1 MDALKKYW
9 AFLSYSHQDAK
20 VCEWLHQSLEAFRIP
35 RRLVG
40 RDTREGK
47 IPARLF
53 PIFRDR
59 DELPGS
65 SELGKN
71 LTEALAQS
79 RYLIVI
85 CSPSAARS
93 RWVNEEIRQ
102 FKMMGGEGRILALIM
117 DGEPNAAD
125 KPNSGLLEC
134 FPEALKYRVDASG
147 NLTNQRVE
155 PIAADIRKGRES
167 KSMSL
172 LRLIAGLLG
181 VPFDELRQRERE
193 RARRTAVIRVV
204 ASVTLIS
211 LLAGGLFWRYRQD
224 RMERLEEL
232 GREALMQS
240 QPTHAAVFLAE
251 TYRMGNDSRDVRIM
265 LDQAMRSV
273 DMLTSVHADDPE
285 GYSSAMFSD
294 DGTRLI
300 ASSKTGNVTVW
311 RADNGQRLLR
321 LKADAASSRYA
332 RFLPGGREIALLY
345 QDGRVEII
353 DARSGGKLREGSVP
367 KGFKPNLDPSHSF
380 IAVYR
385 QSGNNDRWSDRA
397 ARLLIYDLQTLQVRR
412 EINQPCAAYLSPI
425 SADGQNYFCI
435 LTGDATGVLVY
446 AINSAAPARQI
457 LPGVQVSRIT
467 LSQDGRY
474 AFASA
479 GNGALTVVSLL
490 TQKIVLTGSD
500 PAGGVPRL
508 AITNDGQFIASAG
521 ETGTVLV
528 WSLAT
533 GQLHAAIAAHV
544 SRIKAAYFLDNGN
557 RLATLGYDG
566 TLKIW
571 NLQNSTLISVAE
583 PRSGYLVRSAL
594 SPEAGKMVT
603 FADPSTDLNAENIA
617 PTLKV
622 WDLLSAGPISSLGNA
637 RSVED
642 SELSETRNRAI
653 FHGNP
658 ASTVWDV
665 PSGKKLFESS
675 ERLQSRIATNAEG
688 SRTATVSGV
697 TNLNSGKK
705 EFSFAGHAKVSQA
718 IWSHDGNFVA
728 SVSEE
733 LIKVWDV
740 KKGAATATIARDTP
754 AAEVALS
761 ANGKRL
767 AVISAGGA
775 TLFDTQTGGKIAES
789 NDSYGDVQWVEASL
803 DGPLFRLRTSNAM
816 IEIDANTAKSI
827 RRHDNLSRFGGPSA
841 CKQRVRLD
849 SRADNTMVVTDLA
862 GKKPPAILSGHNGL
876 YDYIDCDRAMQFYLT
891 GGTTGAAVLWNAE
904 TQKPILRFV
913 GHARNIGGVGFLAEP
928 GQLVT
933 TGADGTF
940 LKWAFEEERRNPGII
955 SRRIACR
962 VPLRLDGY
970 ILRPISSVENACGKR
985 GLQ

>member
-20 VCEWLHQSLEAFRIP
+20 VCEWLHRELETFRVP

-40 RDTREGK
+40 RESREGN

-53 PIFRDR
+53 PVFRDR

-79 RYLIVI
+79 RYLIVV

-102 FKMMGGEGRILALIM
+102 FKMMGGEGRVLALIV
-117 DGEPNAAD
+117 DGEPNASD

-147 NLTNQRVE
+147 NLTSQRVE
-155 PIAADIRKGRES
+155 PIAADIRRGRES
-167 KSMSL
+167 RSIAL

-181 VPFDELRQRERE
+181 VPFDELRQRDRE
-193 RARRTAVIRVV
+193 RARRRFAIRAVVG
-204 ASVTLIS
+204 VTLFV
-211 LLAGGLFWRYRQD
+211 LLAGGQGWRLRQN

-240 QPTHAAVFLAE
+240 QPTHAAVYLAE
-251 TYRMGNDSRDVRIM
+251 TYRMGNNSRDVRIM

-285 GYSSAMFSD
+285 GYNNAMFSD

-300 ASSKTGNVTVW
+300 ASSKAGNVTVW

-321 LKADAASSRYA
+321 LKADAGSSRHA

-345 QDGRVEII
+345 EDGRVEII
-353 DARSGGKLREGSVP
+353 DARAGTRLREGGVP
-367 KGFKPNLDPSHSF
+367 KGFTPNLDPSHSF
-380 IAVYR
+380 FAVYR
-385 QSGNNDRWSDRA
+385 QLGNADQS
-397 ARLLIYDLQTLQVRR
+397 ARLLIYDLQKLQVQR
-412 EINQPCAAYLSPI
+412 EINQSCATYLSPI
-425 SADGQNYFCI
+425 SADGQHYFCI
-435 LTGDATGVLVY
+435 STSGATGAYIY
-446 AINSAAPARQI
+446 AIDSASPASQI
-457 LPGVQVSRIT
+457 LPGLKVSRIE
-467 LSQDGRY
+467 LSRDGRY
-474 AFASA
+474 AVASSE
-479 GNGALTVVSLL
+479 NGALTVVSLP
-490 TQKIVLTGSD
+490 TQKIMMTASD
-500 PAGGVPRL
+500 PAGGAPKL
-508 AITNDGQFIASAG
+508 AMSSDGQFFASAG

-528 WSLAT
+528 WSLAS
-533 GQLHAAIAAHV
+533 GQLHAVLAAHT
-544 SRIKAAYFLDNGN
+544 SRIKTAYFLGNGS
-557 RLATLGYDG
+557 RLATLGFDG

-571 NLQNSTLISVAE
+571 NLQNSTLVSVAE
-583 PRSGYLVRSAL
+583 PRLGYLVRSAV
-594 SPEAGKMVT
+594 SPDGGKIVT
-603 FADPSTDLNAENIA
+603 FADPRGDLSAENIA

-622 WDLLSAGPISSLGNA
+622 WDLLSVGPSASSGSA
-637 RSVED
+637 RSVDE
-642 SELSETRNRAI
+642 SELNESRNRVI

-658 ASTVWDV
+658 TSTVWDV
-665 PSGKKLFESS
+665 RSGRKLFESS
-675 ERLQSRIATNAEG
+675 ERRQTRIAANAEG
-688 SRTATVSGV
+688 SRIATDSGV
-697 TNLNSGKK
+697 INLNTGKK
-705 EFSFAGHAKVSQA
+705 EFSFTGHAKAAQT
-718 IWSHDGNFVA
+718 IWSFDGKFVA

-740 KKGAATATIARDTP
+740 EKGAATATIVRANLP
-754 AAEVALS
+754 SEVALS

-767 AVISAGGA
+767 AVISARGS
-775 TLFDTQTGGKIAES
+775 TLFDTQTGGKVGES
-789 NDSYGDVQWVEASL
+789 NDGYGEVDRVEASR
-803 DGPLFRLRTSNAM
+803 DGALFRFRTLNTV
-816 IEIDANTAKSI
+816 IEIDANTAKTI
-827 RRHDNLSRFGGPSA
+827 RRQDNISRFGAPSA
-841 CKQRVRLD
+841 CNQRVRLD
-849 SRADNTMVVTDLA
+849 SRADSTMVVTDLT
-862 GKKPPAILSGHNGL
+862 GKKPTVILSGHNGL
-876 YDYIDCDRAMQFYLT
+876 YDYIDCDRAMRFYLT
-891 GGTTGAAVLWNAE
+891 GGTTGAAILWNAE

-928 GQLVT
+928 GQFVT

-940 LKWAFEEERRNPGII
+940 LKWAFEEETRSPGII

-970 ILRPISSVENACGKR
+970 MLRPINNAENACARR
-985 GLQ
+985 GPQ

>member
-20 VCEWLHQSLEAFRIP
+20 VCEWLHQSLESFRVP

-40 RDTREGK
+40 RESREGN
-47 IPARLF
+47 IPPRLF
-53 PIFRDR
+53 PVFRDR

-79 RYLIVI
+79 RYLIVV

-102 FKMMGGEGRILALIM
+102 FKMMGGEGRILALII

-147 NLTNQRVE
+147 NLTSQRVE
-155 PIAADIRKGRES
+155 PIAADIRRGRETRS
-167 KSMSL
+167 IAL

-181 VPFDELRQRERE
+181 VPFDELRQRDRE
-193 RARRTAVIRVV
+193 RARRSLTVRAVLGV
-204 ASVTLIS
+204 AVFA
-211 LLAGGLFWRYRQD
+211 LLAGSLFWRYRQD

-240 QPTHAAVFLAE
+240 QPTHAAVYLAE
-251 TYRMGNDSRDVRIM
+251 TYKMGNDSRDVRIM

-285 GYSSAMFSD
+285 GYNNAMFSD

-321 LKADAASSRYA
+321 LKADAGSSRHA
-332 RFLPGGREIALLY
+332 QFLPGGREIALLY

-353 DARSGGKLREGSVP
+353 DARNGTRLREGSAP
-367 KGFKPNLDPSHSF
+367 KGFAPNIYASHPF
-380 IAVYR
+380 LAVYR
-385 QSGNNDRWSDRA
+385 QTGEVGRA
-397 ARLLIYDLQTLQVRR
+397 ARLLIYDLQKLQVRR
-412 EINQPCAAYLSPI
+412 EINQPCDEYSSPI

-435 LTGDATGVLVY
+435 STVDATGVFIY
-446 AINSAAPARQI
+446 AINSAAPATQI
-457 LPGVQVSRIT
+457 LPGIRVRRVE
-467 LSQDGRY
+467 LSKDGRY
-474 AFASA
+474 ALASA
-479 GNGALTVVSLL
+479 ENGALKVVSVQ
-490 TQKIVLTGSD
+490 TQKIVLSASD
-500 PAGGVPRL
+500 PAGGVARP
-508 AITNDGQFIASAG
+508 AITSDGQFIASAG
-521 ETGTVLV
+521 ETGNVLV
-528 WSLAT
+528 WSVAS
-533 GQLHAAIAAHV
+533 GQLHTIVAAHRSKV
-544 SRIKAAYFLDNGN
+544 KVAHFLDNGN
-557 RLATLGYDG
+557 RLASFGYDG
-566 TLKIW
+566 TMKIW
-571 NLQNSTLISVAE
+571 NLQNATLISVAE
-583 PRSGYLVRSAL
+583 PRHGWLVRAAVSPDGGKIVTYAFGSGL
-594 SPEAGKMVT
+594 SG
-603 FADPSTDLNAENIA
+603 ENIA
-617 PTLKV
+617 PILKV
-622 WDLLSAGPISSLGNA
+622 WDLLSAGPIASFGNA
-637 RSVED
+637 RSVDD
-642 SELSETRNRAI
+642 SDLNENRTKVI

-665 PSGKKLFESS
+665 RSGKKLFESS
-675 ERLQSRIATNAEG
+675 ERLQAQISANAEG
-688 SRTATVSGV
+688 SRIATDSGV
-697 TNLNSGKK
+697 INLGSGKK
-705 EFSFAGHAKVSQA
+705 EFLFAGQARVSQA
-718 IWSHDGNFVA
+718 TWSFDGKFVA
-728 SVSEE
+728 SVSED

-740 KKGAATATIARDTP
+740 EKGAATATIARDRHP
-754 AAEVALS
+754 VQVALS

-767 AVISAGGA
+767 AVISARGSI
-775 TLFDTQTGGKIAES
+775 LFDTQTGGKVAES
-789 NDSYGDVQWVEASL
+789 NEEYGIVQRAEASL
-803 DGPLFRLRTSNAM
+803 NGQLFRLRTNRAV
-816 IEIDANTAKSI
+816 IEVDANTAKTIS
-827 RRHDNLSRFGGPSA
+827 RYDNVPLFGEPSA

-849 SRADNTMVVTDLA
+849 ARADNTMVVTDLA
-862 GKKPPAILSGHNGL
+862 GKRPTAVLSGHNGL
-876 YDYIDCDRAMQFYLT
+876 SDYLDCDREMKFYLT
-891 GGTTGAAVLWNAE
+891 GGTTGAAILWNAE

-940 LKWAFEEERRNPGII
+940 LKWTFEEETRNPGVI

-962 VPLRLDGY
+962 VPLVLEGY
-970 ILRPISSVENACGKR
+970 VLRPVSNAESACMRTG
-985 GLQ
+985 QP